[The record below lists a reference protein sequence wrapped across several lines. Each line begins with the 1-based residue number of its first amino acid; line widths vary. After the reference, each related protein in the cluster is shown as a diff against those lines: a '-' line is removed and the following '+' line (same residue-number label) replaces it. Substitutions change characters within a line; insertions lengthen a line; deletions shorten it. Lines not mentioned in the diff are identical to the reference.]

1 MNSIFFPRNINKT
14 YKHKTMD
21 NLQQLVMSKAE
32 KWLGAEFDEATR
44 QEVKNLIDN
53 DQKELV
59 ESFYKDLEFGTG
71 GLRGIMGVG
80 TNRMNNYTVGFA
92 TQGLANYL
100 KINFPGEEIRVAV
113 AHDSR
118 NNSRTFA
125 ERVADI
131 FASNGFKVYLF
142 DELRP
147 TPELSFAIRELNCQ
161 SGVMI
166 TASHNPKEYNGYKAY
181 WSDGSQVTSPHDV
194 NIIKEVEKITEV
206 SQVLTGLNAENITIL
221 DQEFDEKYLAKIKEL
236 QLSADSV
243 ARYHDM
249 KIIYTPLHGAGVRL
263 TPASLKNFG
272 FTNVISVK
280 EQTVLDGNFPT
291 VASPNPENRPTLKM
305 AIDLAEKEQADLAMA
320 TDPDSD
326 RIGLA
331 LRNSKGEYVLLNGN
345 QTLVLLMCYQLTRW
359 AETGRIKNG
368 DYVVKT
374 IVSSM
379 MPDAVAEAYGVKCY
393 NCLTGFKFI
402 AKIIRENEGKA
413 QYIGGG
419 EESFGYL
426 GGDYVR
432 DKDGV
437 SACSLAAEAA
447 AWCRDTKGVTLYEW
461 LQDLYVKFGFY
472 REDLVNVVRE
482 GKDGAELIQNMM
494 VEFRAN
500 PPQSLLGSKVVEVY
514 DYKTLELKNTVTGE
528 VCPIPGIED
537 KSNVLQWITEDGTKV
552 SVRPSGTE
560 PKIKFYFG
568 VKAELP
574 SVEEFEKVEAELD
587 AKIEALKVELKL
599 I

>member
-1 MNSIFFPRNINKT
+1 MS
-14 YKHKTMD
+14 
-21 NLQQLVMSKAE
+21 NLDELVMGKAQ
-32 KWLGAEFDEATR
+32 KWLDGDYDEATKAQVR
-44 QEVKNLIDN
+44 NLIEN
-53 DQKELV
+53 DHNELV

-80 TNRMNNYTVGFA
+80 SNRMNNYTVGFA

-100 KINFPGEEIRVAV
+100 KKNFPGEKIRVAIS
-113 AHDSR
+113 HDSR

-131 FASNGFKVYLF
+131 FAANDFQVYLF
-142 DELRP
+142 DALRP
-147 TPELSFAIRELNCQ
+147 TPELSFAIRELKCH
-161 SGVMI
+161 SGVMV

-181 WSDGSQVTSPHDV
+181 WSDGSQVTSPHDT

-206 SQVLTGLNAENITIL
+206 SQVLTGGNPANITIL
-221 DQEFDEKYLAKIKEL
+221 GDEFDKIYLAAIKK
-236 QLSADSV
+236 LSLSPQSV
-243 ARYHDM
+243 ERYADM
-249 KIIYTPLHGAGVRL
+249 KIVYTPLHGAGVKL
-263 TPASLKNFG
+263 TPAALKDFG
-272 FTNVISVK
+272 FKNVILVE

-291 VASPNPENRPTLKM
+291 VESPNPEERKTMKM
-305 AIDLAEKEQADLAMA
+305 AIELAEREQADLAMA

-326 RIGLA
+326 RLGVA
-331 LRNSKGEYVLLNGN
+331 LRTGAGNYVLLNGN

-359 AETGRIKNG
+359 AELGLIKDG
-368 DYVVKT
+368 DFVVKT

-379 MPDAVAEAYGVKCY
+379 MPDAVAAHYGVKCY
-393 NCLTGFKFI
+393 NCLTGFKYI
-402 AKIIRENEGKA
+402 AKIIRDQEGLHT
-413 QYIGGG
+413 YIGGG

-426 GGDYVR
+426 AGDYVR

-437 SACSLAAEAA
+437 SACALAAEAA
-447 AWCRDTKGVTLYEW
+447 AWCRDTKGMTLYEW

-472 REDLVNVVRE
+472 RESLVNVVRK
-482 GKDGAELIQNMM
+482 GKDGAEQIQNMM
-494 VEFRAN
+494 VDFRAN
-500 PPQSLLGSKVVEVY
+500 PPKSLLGSPVVQVL
-514 DYKTLELKNTVTGE
+514 DYKTLEVLDTATGE
-528 VCPIPGIED
+528 KSPIEGIED

-574 SVEEFEKVEAELD
+574 SVEQFEQVQAALD

-599 I
+599 V